1 MITDNIIIS
10 LNSHYGTKNNGS
22 YLSNLYFPFKGIL
35 TDNPL
40 IKKKYLTLLNA
51 QIPVSFYIINEYNHR
66 LTLKDVGGGGTH
78 NIDLD
83 FGNYSGN
90 TLITELTSKINAGY
104 PHTVSITLSK
114 STGKLTFVFNG
125 QTQFRAD
132 QSTIKNI
139 LGFDSNMT
147 GTTFLMP
154 YPLNLLGTK
163 KLFIKSQVLNI
174 SSYDSINNNKTNII
188 STIPVDQPFYNMI
201 SYVSAIDTNQHELK
215 MNVLD
220 GLDIQIYDEDDN
232 LINFNNIDWNITLN
246 LTIEKEEKVKYS
258 YDLKNTIEEIKSKTF
273 DEAIKEEVN
282 NEINE
287 PVKEEVNNEINKPV
301 KLEEI
306 KLSHE
311 IIQPKTLK
319 ESFKQYSEALLT
331 GSNNYTSNVIDII
344 KENGDNLITKM
355 IIKRR
360 PISNIFEKAL
370 NYSTFGAF
378 DKANPY
384 DKLFHL
390 SVILYLDNGRAYTL
404 EKNATILLSDVVEK
418 PDTEYK
424 NVNYPT
430 ENIVSLNS
438 LLEKTRLRM
447 GRKYF
452 LYNAKSNNCQDFLL
466 NVFNANDIG
475 GAEERDFIKQDT
487 RRIFNES
494 PNYLKS
500 MAKFI
505 TDIGGRVDNTKSFI
519 YDFYKHKTDLNF
531 LLK

>member
-10 LNSHYGTKNNGS
+10 LNSHYGTKNNGT
-22 YLSNLYFPFKGIL
+22 YLSNVYFPFKGIL
-35 TDNPL
+35 SDNPN

-66 LTLKDVGGGGTH
+66 LTLKDIGGGGTH

-83 FGNYSGN
+83 LGNYSGN

-139 LGFDSNMT
+139 IGFDSNMT

-154 YPLNLLGTK
+154 YPVNLLGTK

-174 SSYDSINNNKTNII
+174 SSYDSISTNKTNLI

-201 SYVSAIDTNQHELK
+201 SYVSAIDTNQHELRL
-215 MNVLD
+215 NTLD
-220 GLDIQIYDEDDN
+220 GIDIQIYDEDDN

-246 LTIEKEEKVKYS
+246 LTIQKEESIKYS
-258 YDLKNTIEEIKSKTF
+258 YNLSGAIETTQAETKTF
-273 DEAIKEEVN
+273 GEVQRLEEVQ
-282 NEINE
+282 
-287 PVKEEVNNEINKPV
+287 PLEEVQS
-301 KLEEI
+301 LEQI
-306 KLSHE
+306 KMTHQIE
-311 IIQPKTLK
+311 QPKTLK

-331 GSNNYTSNVIDII
+331 GSNNYTTNVIDII

-355 IIKRR
+355 VLKRR
-360 PISNIFEKAL
+360 PISNMFEKAL
-370 NYSTFGAF
+370 SYSTFGAF
-378 DKANPY
+378 EKANPY

-390 SVILYLDNGRAYTL
+390 AVVLYLDNGRSYTL
-404 EKNATILLSDVVEK
+404 EKNATISITEPVEK
-418 PDTEYK
+418 PDTEFK
-424 NVNYPT
+424 DVNYPT
-430 ENIVSLNS
+430 ENIVSLNT

-466 NVFNANDIG
+466 NVFDANNIG
-475 GAEERDFIKQDT
+475 GATERDFIKQDT

-494 PNYLKS
+494 PNYLKN

-505 TDIGGRVDNTKSFI
+505 TDMGGRYDNTKSFI
-519 YDFYKHKTDLNF
+519 FDFYKHKKDLNF